1 MSQSSN
7 TCLNCGSTLTGE
19 YCSQC
24 GEKVFSERDKSISH
38 FLHESF
44 HFITHLDGKY
54 LRSLKLVF
62 FKPGFLSV
70 EFCRGI
76 RKKYF
81 RPVSLF
87 LVGVL
92 IYLIFPLLPGL
103 NMSFYE
109 NHATFYRGMNIKA
122 VHSMSVA
129 YMQDKGVTEEELA
142 RRYDARSPKFAKVM
156 ILLVLPFTAGIL
168 WILFFRKRQYLFDH
182 LIIGTEMNTLLLY
195 SMFILL
201 PVLLNLIFWGWFK
214 ITGNDLDYG
223 DPLIVPLQVIIMSV
237 GWGSALRRFYG
248 LGFGELVLK
257 TVLFFV
263 LHSVFVYIVYRLILF
278 MTVMLFL

>member
-1 MSQSSN
+1 MSQPSN
-7 TCLNCGSTLTGE
+7 TCLNCGSTLTGA

-24 GEKVFSERDKSISH
+24 GEKVFSEHDKSIKH
-38 FLHESF
+38 FIQENF

-54 LRSLKLVF
+54 LKSLKLVF
-62 FKPGFLSV
+62 FKPGFLSL
-70 EFCRGI
+70 EYCRGI

-81 RPVSLF
+81 KPVSLF

-103 NMSFYE
+103 NMSFYQ
-109 NHATFYRGMNIKA
+109 NHSTFYRGMHIEA
-122 VHSMSVA
+122 VHSMSVN
-129 YMQDKGVTEEELA
+129 YMEKKGITEEELA
-142 RRYDARSPKFAKVM
+142 RRYDAKSPKFAKVM

-195 SMFILL
+195 AMFIFL
-201 PVLLNLIFWGWFK
+201 PLLLNGVVWSWFK

-223 DPLIVPLQVIIMSV
+223 DPIIVPIQIILMSV
-237 GWGSALRRFYG
+237 GWGYALRRFYG
-248 LGFGELVLK
+248 LGRWETVLK
-257 TVLFFV
+257 TFLFYV
-263 LHSVFVYIVYRLILF
+263 LHAVFVYIVYRLILF